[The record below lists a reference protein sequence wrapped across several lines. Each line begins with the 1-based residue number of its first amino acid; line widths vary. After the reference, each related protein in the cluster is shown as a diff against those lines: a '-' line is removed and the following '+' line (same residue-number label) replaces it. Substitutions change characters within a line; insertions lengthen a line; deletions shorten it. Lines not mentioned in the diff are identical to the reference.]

1 MKYIAAL
8 GLACLT
14 ALAQQRPTVGIIDT
28 FGNRSFSP
36 ERLKKELKLAEG
48 DPLPPSKA
56 DLEELLIALK
66 GVARAN
72 VEAICCDGGKAIFYI
87 GVEERG
93 RTHLEIREEPKT
105 EGLTLPED
113 VVTIYDQLITATGE
127 ATRRGATAEDWS
139 QGFSLLEDA
148 DARAVQI
155 RLPAIAED
163 HQAILRKVLKESAD
177 PDDRRIAAAILGYG
191 PKAQSII
198 DDLQLALRDPDG
210 EVRAAALRSLGP
222 LAQYAA
228 AHPEA
233 EVRVLTAWFV
243 EMLNSYAWKDR
254 MNAMNLLVTLTR
266 DRDEKLIRHMR
277 ERAIPSLAEMA
288 LWKHLPHALP
298 AYLLLGRVAGLSEQ
312 EIETTWSANQRE
324 DTIRKMRKKLK
335 A

>member
-72 VEAICCDGGKAIFYI
+72 VEAICCEAGKAIFYI

-93 RTHLEIREEPKT
+93 RTHLEIREEPKA

-113 VVTIYDQLITATGE
+113 VVTIYEQLITATGE

-139 QGFSLLEDA
+139 QGFSLLEDD
-148 DARAVQI
+148 DARAIQV